1 MLLLTGATGL
11 VGSALLRR
19 LVAEGEQVRCLVRD
33 PRRLGAQRVRVQIA
47 LGDLTDPPSFRNAMR
62 GVRTVVHLAASIR
75 DQPQG
80 SIEEL
85 NGIATWRMVQ
95 AAERAGVERFVFFSA
110 LDASTHHRARFFRA
124 KALAEQ
130 AVEAAALQS
139 IVFAPSIVYAPGD
152 PWLTLLE
159 RMALL
164 PVMPVSGRGR
174 ALYQPIWAEDVADCV
189 VTVLRGRPAGEQTL
203 ANGAVAHSDGGVSE
217 DRGGSVRDRGG
228 IGDRGGSVGG
238 GFSGGVSGGG
248 EASPGSAYE
257 RRGAERRRRS
267 RYELAGPET
276 LSHNDLVRLVLRS
289 LHRRRALVHVPTPIV
304 SRTLRVL
311 ERISGP
317 SVFATWDEAELMEVP
332 MLSTRGTADVEALG
346 VKPQRMPAVLG
357 IG

>member
-11 VGSALLRR
+11 VGSALLSR

-75 DQPQG
+75 DQPRG

-130 AVEAAALQS
+130 AVGEAGLES

-159 RMALL
+159 RLALS
-164 PVMPVSGRGR
+164 PVVPVSGRGR

-189 VTVLRGRPAGEQTL
+189 IAVLRAGAGSGQRHG
-203 ANGAVAHSDGGVSE
+203 AASACAVDGGGNGAGGNGDGAGVSAA
-217 DRGGSVRDRGG
+217 VRT
-228 IGDRGGSVGG
+228 
-238 GFSGGVSGGG
+238 
-248 EASPGSAYE
+248 SAE
-257 RRGAERRRRS
+257 RRAGAERRLRR

-276 LSHNDLVRLVLRS
+276 LSHTDLVRIVLRS
-289 LHRRRALVHVPTPIV
+289 LNRRRPLVHVPTPVV
-304 SRTLRVL
+304 SRALRLL
-311 ERISGP
+311 ERVSGP
-317 SVFATWDEAELMEVP
+317 NAFATWDEAELMEVP
-332 MLSTRGTADVEALG
+332 MVSTRGTADVEELG
-346 VKPQRMPAVLG
+346 IRPARISAVLG

>member
-75 DQPQG
+75 DQPRG

-95 AAERAGVERFVFFSA
+95 AAERAGIERFVFFSA

-130 AVEAAALQS
+130 AVGEAGLES

-159 RMALL
+159 RLALS
-164 PVMPVSGRGR
+164 PVVPVSGRGR

-189 VTVLRGRPAGEQTL
+189 IAVLRGGEGQRAVNGNGTPGERRAGE
-203 ANGAVAHSDGGVSE
+203 
-217 DRGGSVRDRGG
+217 
-228 IGDRGGSVGG
+228 
-238 GFSGGVSGGG
+238 
-248 EASPGSAYE
+248 
-257 RRGAERRRRS
+257 RRLRP

-276 LSHNDLVRLVLRS
+276 LSHTDLVRIVLRS
-289 LHRRRALVHVPTPIV
+289 LNRRRPLVHVPTPVV
-304 SRTLRVL
+304 SRTLRLL
-311 ERISGP
+311 ERVSGP
-317 SVFATWDEAELMEVP
+317 NAFATWDEAELMEVP
-332 MLSTRGTADVEALG
+332 MVSTRGTADVEELG
-346 VKPQRMPAVLG
+346 VRPARISAVLG